1 MVASHRIKPRQR
13 EGVIHPSLGRLFS
26 LSKTFERAKYAALH
40 RWNQGDG
47 PEAEQARRNLAALGL
62 EEHVLKVLAA
72 APRPSD
78 EQLERIASILLS
90 GGIRQHIDDQPRLVD
105 DQPLRD

>member
-1 MVASHRIKPRQR
+1 MSWT
-13 EGVIHPSLGRLFS
+13 S
-26 LSKTFERAKYAALH
+26 ERAKLAARH

-47 PEAEQARRNLAALGL
+47 PEAQQARRNLAALGL
-62 EEHVLKVLAA
+62 EEHVRKVLAA

-78 EQLERIASILLS
+78 EQLQRIATILLS
-90 GGIRQHIDDQPRLVD
+90 GGGMGPLQRID